1 MGRAGGLCMPQLR
14 MAALVA
20 KHAGAVAESLPLVRT
35 A

>member
-20 KHAGAVAESLPLVRT
+20 EHAGAVVESLPLART